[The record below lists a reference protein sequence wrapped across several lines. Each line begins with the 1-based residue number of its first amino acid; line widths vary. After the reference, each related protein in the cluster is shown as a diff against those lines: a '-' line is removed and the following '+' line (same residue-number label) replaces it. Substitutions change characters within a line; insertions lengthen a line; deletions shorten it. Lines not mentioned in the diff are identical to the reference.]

1 MRNTNICCSVFSA
14 RYTALMRDRSP
25 ISQEVSICITHHC
38 IVKFPVAQG
47 TSVPIFNGSPPL

>member
-1 MRNTNICCSVFSA
+1 MSNDIIRCAVFSA
-14 RYTALMRDRSP
+14 LYTALMRDRGP

-38 IVKFPVAQG
+38 IVKFPVAYR